1 MSNKSEIEH
10 LGRIDSIHGDQVI
23 VNFITQSACA
33 SCHAKGAC
41 SASDMQEKEIELKYP
56 DFQVKTGDQ
65 VWVVLKQSLG
75 FKALFLGYVLP
86 FILLFVILITLT
98 PVLKSEGKAGLASLG
113 ALAIYYATLYLFREK
128 IDKQFIFTLKQIS

>member
-1 MSNKSEIEH
+1 MTNKSDIEH

-41 SASDMQEKEIELKYP
+41 SAADMQEKEIKLKYP
-56 DFQVKTGDQ
+56 EFQVKSGDQ
-65 VWVVLKQSLG
+65 VWVILKQSLG
-75 FKALFLGYVLP
+75 FKAVFLGYILPLIVL
-86 FILLFVILITLT
+86 LVILFSLT
-98 PVLKSEGKAGLASLG
+98 PVLESEGKAGLASLG
-113 ALAIYYATLYLFREK
+113 VLVIYYATLYIFREK